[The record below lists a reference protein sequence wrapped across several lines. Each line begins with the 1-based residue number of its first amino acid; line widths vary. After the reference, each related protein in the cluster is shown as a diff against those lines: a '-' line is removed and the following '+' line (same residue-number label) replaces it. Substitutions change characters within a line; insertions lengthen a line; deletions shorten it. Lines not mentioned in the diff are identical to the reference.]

1 MLINVPLQDRKGD
14 FVITSRENVKNRSAI
29 DERTLKWTLDQDLS
43 VALYFFVYIHECNN
57 NMVNSTRKMKY
68 KRGDKNFHDICKN
81 SLMQSGYGIEWLCR
95 WDMDIVYLLSFV
107 LGVIFLVMLCHR
119 PKKVG

>member
-57 NMVNSTRKMKY
+57 NIANSTRKMKY
-68 KRGDKNFHDICKN
+68 KGGYKNFHHVCNILFQLKSDYIIS
-81 SLMQSGYGIEWLCR
+81 SLLIRMQI
-95 WDMDIVYLLSFV
+95 SFQ
-107 LGVIFLVMLCHR
+107 I
-119 PKKVG
+119 

>member
-1 MLINVPLQDRKGD
+1 MLINVPLQHRKGD

-57 NMVNSTRKMKY
+57 NIANSTRTMKY
-68 KRGDKNFHDICKN
+68 KGGDKIFHHICNILFQLK
-81 SLMQSGYGIEWLCR
+81 SGGLT
-95 WDMDIVYLLSFV
+95 
-107 LGVIFLVMLCHR
+107 
-119 PKKVG
+119 

>member
-57 NMVNSTRKMKY
+57 NIANSTRTMKY
-68 KRGDKNFHDICKN
+68 KGGDKIFHHICNILFQLKSGRFDSHANFIAN
-81 SLMQSGYGIEWLCR
+81 II
-95 WDMDIVYLLSFV
+95 IVI
-107 LGVIFLVMLCHR
+107 GM
-119 PKKVG
+119 